1 MVWCD
6 IVWCDMVWCGMI
18 WYSMVCDM
26 VWYGVLWYGMVWCDL
41 VWCDSGIISRGHG
54 KHKHWYS
61 SAHSSSCCLR
71 KQTLPVWEQ
80 PPDFLLGASSPCPGK
95 GRQWEEDQSHS
106 SSSLP
111 GTALLQGWTFT
122 SATGNFSIWHPIA
135 NNISNP
141 NLTHFWSS
149 CLLPSKCVV
158 VVLCRHGYFRKN
170 VNSLE
175 EGESSPV
182 YSLLSYTESCNNV
195 LLGIFLFMFTLG
207 L

>member
-6 IVWCDMVWCGMI
+6 IVWCDMVWYGMI

-95 GRQWEEDQSHS
+95 VDSGRKIK
-106 SSSLP
+106 
-111 GTALLQGWTFT
+111 
-122 SATGNFSIWHPIA
+122 ATR
-135 NNISNP
+135 
-141 NLTHFWSS
+141 
-149 CLLPSKCVV
+149 
-158 VVLCRHGYFRKN
+158 VVL
-170 VNSLE
+170 SLE
-175 EGESSPV
+175 LLCFRGEHLHQPLVISP
-182 YSLLSYTESCNNV
+182 YGTLL
-195 LLGIFLFMFTLG
+195 LIIFLTQTWHISEAAVCCHQNV
-207 L
+207 